1 MQVEQCTRCKIDIMA
16 RSNKIPSHGKTS
28 FTDVE
33 SVSLINGTLA
43 RHGRVASNIVAHDSW
58 ANTDGDL
65 DIQDDKGQLVGS
77 FKVQAKTL
85 AKSGKLKFVCPV
97 GFLEYCKNIQPVML
111 LVADNEAE
119 KVYWLYL
126 GQESVN
132 KLSYETSAK
141 SKTLEL
147 IEGQS
152 FSKTDTD
159 YIEVWVELFLAK
171 KNIVE
176 NLRKRVDEG
185 ITGEIDTGKKLLES
199 FRYSEALPYLLDLK
213 ERRWEE
219 VDDHAK
225 FRILSNI
232 AVAQCHLEQP
242 DEGARNF
249 LQAYEFQP
257 DLPKA
262 QTNKAMAHILQGEYQ
277 KAIDQADTVL
287 MTNPLDAY
295 ASSAKIQAMTHL
307 GASLDDIIGIIDTAV
322 LNDSSVA
329 YALSIAAKQQGLDA
343 EAITYLEK
351 AVSEDTDS
359 DPNILADLGI
369 NILESVISTD
379 RVARRGLL
387 NSDQTK
393 CVNRAVTLLQKAW
406 KGLPDI
412 EDRKY
417 NSAWLFDIAMA
428 YRVLGQDCD
437 AEKANEE
444 LMDLVPDNDMYIKNA
459 AVIAM
464 EGGKFEVAEAYFKQ
478 MIENSSS
485 LPELPIMLVD
495 TLKYQKKNDEALK
508 LAEEFLNTHDKTDS
522 LYVDMSENLFDILLL
537 QEKLEQAQALADSL
551 IKNPATS
558 LIGFLFLARLDRI
571 RQSSESSIRNLEK
584 AQQLIKKDTPEK
596 LILDIAEEAYASEK
610 FDIAAKSYAQVFKS
624 PTDNPYMQ
632 RYLRS
637 LYQIGRYQDVIVI
650 TKAIREQTGTSRN
663 VTQFEW
669 GSYLELQDLPN
680 ARAVLSL
687 YIEEHSEDEEAHLS
701 RAIIDLRTKN
711 VKALDE
717 YLGRSINL
725 EDLSLLS
732 EIQLS
737 NLYRSRNQPL
747 RALEIIYDAR
757 RRYPNEPDAHSAYIS
772 IFLGLENSSKISKVV
787 DVKVVQ
793 DNSALIYEGGHF
805 LIEASYEPEI
815 SNNEIT
821 LQDAEKR
828 GFIGKK
834 KGDSIVLSENY
845 LTKNEVKLTEVQS
858 KYVYALQD
866 SMKNFERRFSERSDL
881 MSFKIGT
888 DNNFDPLLKQ
898 LDQSA
903 EQAESTEQMYKEG
916 KLTIDLFAKIVGKNV
931 IEVFYALMATP
942 DLGVR
947 VANGT
952 VEESQQAQELLD
964 DTDNPVIVAD
974 ITALITLNML
984 GLKPTEIGLGKFV
997 IAQRT
1002 KDLIFALITQ
1012 HESIGKKKSMT
1023 LYKRNGQYIRQ
1034 EITAKEQRQ
1043 QLSHL
1048 KQLAKWVDVNTQ
1060 VEALTQDQID
1070 TIETNST
1077 APEKLDNLIN
1087 EAQLDTIKLAIGESR
1102 IFYSD
1107 DTGLRGLS
1115 ATTFGTRGVWT
1126 QALLAHLYNSE
1137 QMSLEEYERTTVEL
1151 ISHNYHHVAI
1161 SPQILMNA
1169 AKTAKWSPQT
1179 PLTNAL
1185 STLSRP
1191 EVITASMVVV
1201 LVNFLYEFY
1210 KQVTLVD
1217 KSLVVNLILS
1227 EATRYHDK
1235 DEVIKLIRIA
1245 LNARFR
1251 LNPVAFEDIQ
1261 QNIEAWLKLHI
1272 L

>member
-1 MQVEQCTRCKIDIMA
+1 MKCHARYKIDVMA
-16 RSNKIPSHGKTS
+16 KSNNIPSHGKTS

-77 FKVQAKTL
+77 FKAQAKTL
-85 AKSGKLKFVCPV
+85 AQSGKLKFVCPV

-111 LVADNEAE
+111 LIADNEVE

-126 GQESVN
+126 DEESVN
-132 KLSYETSAK
+132 KLSYGASAK
-141 SKTLEL
+141 YKTLDL

-159 YIEVWVELFLAK
+159 YIEVWTELFLAK
-171 KNIVE
+171 RNTVDD
-176 NLRKRVDEG
+176 LRKRVSEG
-185 ITGEIDTGKKLLES
+185 LTGEIDMGKKLLEG
-199 FRYSEALPYLLDLK
+199 FRYSEALTYLLDLK

-219 VDDHAK
+219 ADDFAK

-232 AVAQCHLEQP
+232 AAAQCHLEQP
-242 DEGARNF
+242 DEGAKNF

-262 QTNKAMAHILQGEYQ
+262 QTNKAMAHILQGDYQ
-277 KAIDQADTVL
+277 KAIDQADMVL
-287 MTNPLDAY
+287 ATNPLDAY

-307 GASLDDIIGIIDTAV
+307 EKSLGDILSVIDTAV

-329 YALSIAAKQQGLDA
+329 HALSTAAKQQGLDA
-343 EAITYLEK
+343 DALTYLEK
-351 AVSEDTDS
+351 AVSEDTDG
-359 DPNILADLGI
+359 DPNVLADLGI
-369 NILESVISTD
+369 NILESVINTD
-379 RVARRGLL
+379 RAARAGLL
-387 NSDQTK
+387 NPEQTERVK
-393 CVNRAVTLLQKAW
+393 RAVALLQKAW
-406 KGLPDI
+406 KGLPNA
-412 EDRKY
+412 EDRKH
-417 NSAWLFDIAMA
+417 NSAWLFDIAMG

-464 EGGKFEVAEAYFKQ
+464 EAGKFDVAETYFKQ
-478 MIENSSS
+478 MIKNGSS

-508 LAEEFLNTHDKTDS
+508 LAEEFLSTHDKTDS
-522 LYVDMSENLFDILLL
+522 LYADMSEDLFDILLV
-537 QEKLEQAQALADSL
+537 QEKLEQAQTLADSL
-551 IKNPATS
+551 VQNPATS

-571 RQSSESSIRNLEK
+571 KQSSESSIRNLEK

-596 LILDIAEEAYASEK
+596 FILDIAEEAYASEK
-610 FDIAAKSYAQVFKS
+610 FDIAAKSYGKVFKS
-624 PTDNPYMQ
+624 PSDNPYVQ

-637 LYQIGRYQDVIVI
+637 LFQVGRYDDVIE
-650 TKAIREQTGTSRN
+650 KAKYIREQTGTSRN
-663 VTQFEW
+663 ITQFEW
-669 GSYLELQDLPN
+669 GSYLELQDLPS
-680 ARAVLSL
+680 ARAVLTV
-687 YIEEHSEDEEAHLS
+687 YIDEHPEDEEARLN

-711 VKALDE
+711 IKALDE
-717 YLGRSINL
+717 YLSGDINL
-725 EDLSLLS
+725 ADLSLLS

-737 NLYRSRNQPL
+737 NLYQSRNQPL
-747 RALEIIYDAR
+747 RTLEIIYDAR

-772 IFLGLENSSKISKVV
+772 IFLGLENSTNISKVV
-787 DVKVVQ
+787 DMKVVQ
-793 DNSALIYEGGHF
+793 GNSALIYEGGHF
-805 LIEASYEPEI
+805 LIETAYEPEI

-821 LQDAEKR
+821 LQDAQKR
-828 GFIGKK
+828 GFVGKK
-834 KGDSIVLSENY
+834 KGDSIVLSENH
-845 LTKNEVKLTEVQS
+845 LTKNEVVLTEVQS

-866 SMKNFERRFSERSDL
+866 SMKNFERRFSERNDL
-881 MSFKIGT
+881 MSFNVGA

-942 DLGVR
+942 DLGIR

-952 VEESQQAQELLD
+952 VEETQQAQGLLD
-964 DTDNPVIVAD
+964 DTANPVIVAD

-984 GLKPTEIGLGKFV
+984 GLKPAEIGLDKLV

-1043 QLSHL
+1043 QLGHL
-1048 KQLAKWVDVNTQ
+1048 KQLAKWVDANTRVQ
-1060 VEALTQDQID
+1060 ALTQGQID

-1077 APEKLDNLIN
+1077 APEKLDDLIN

-1107 DTGLRGLS
+1107 DAGLRGLS
-1115 ATTFGTRGVWT
+1115 AATFGTQGVWT
-1126 QALLAHLYNSE
+1126 QALLSYQYERE

-1151 ISHNYHHVAI
+1151 ISHNYHHVSI

-1217 KSLVVNLILS
+1217 KSLVVNLVLG
-1227 EATRYHDK
+1227 EATRNHDK
-1235 DEVIKLIRIA
+1235 DEVIKLIRVA
-1245 LNARFR
+1245 LNTRFR
-1251 LNPVAFEDIQ
+1251 LNPVALQDITKT
-1261 QNIEAWLKLHI
+1261 IDAWLEIHNI
-1272 L
+1272 